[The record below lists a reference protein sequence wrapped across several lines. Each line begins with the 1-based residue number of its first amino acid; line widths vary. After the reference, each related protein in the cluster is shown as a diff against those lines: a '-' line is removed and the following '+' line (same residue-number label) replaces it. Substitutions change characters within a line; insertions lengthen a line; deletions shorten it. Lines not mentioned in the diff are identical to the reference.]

1 MEKTPPD
8 TSSPPAIG
16 DFIKR
21 ALLAGVGV
29 LFMTEE
35 SIRSALGELKLPKEA
50 VQFVVGQVA
59 KSKEE
64 LFRIIAKEIRN
75 FLENA
80 DFQGQFSRL
89 LSSTAFEIEA
99 RVRLV
104 PAEKGEKKKSQDS

>member
-1 MEKTPPD
+1 MEKTAPD
-8 TSSPPAIG
+8 TASPPAIG

-59 KSKEE
+59 RSKEE
-64 LFRIIAKEIRN
+64 LFKIIAREIRS

-80 DFQGQFSRL
+80 DFQGQLTRL
-89 LSSTAFEIEA
+89 LSTTAFEIEA

-104 PAEKGEKKKSQDS
+104 PAEKGENKKSEEK